1 LISGFSRCGKT
12 WAATSSGT
20 QLSTNQLWHCLIW
33 WHKSIG
39 MAMMELM
46 ARGVSISKEE
56 NAGNEDNKSPL
67 SHQQTTGL

>member
-1 LISGFSRCGKT
+1 
-12 WAATSSGT
+12 
-20 QLSTNQLWHCLIW
+20 
-33 WHKSIG
+33 